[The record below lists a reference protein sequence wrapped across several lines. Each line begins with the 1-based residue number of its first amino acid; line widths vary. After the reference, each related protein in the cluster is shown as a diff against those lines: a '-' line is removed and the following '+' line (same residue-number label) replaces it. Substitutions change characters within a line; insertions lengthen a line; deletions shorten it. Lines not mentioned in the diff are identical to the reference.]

1 MSDFPLQAA
10 QTRNPAGSPTA
21 DDDTVVST
29 SEAARMLGVSNTTIQ
44 FMVERGEL
52 EAWKTRGGHRRIS
65 VASIDRL
72 RQSRSNRADR
82 ARHSGNDS
90 ALLKVLVVEDDE
102 PLRRLYLQTMSQ
114 WDLPLQMMSAE
125 DGMQALL
132 MIERSRP
139 DVLITDLNMA
149 PMNGHDFLRRL
160 RKQPEYNAM
169 TIIIVTGIDASEIEA
184 RGELPRGVV
193 LYGKPVPF
201 EKLQGFLEAMAAR
214 KQLSMN

>member
-1 MSDFPLQAA
+1 MSDLPFHASQS
-10 QTRNPAGSPTA
+10 RIGSSATAA

-82 ARHSGNDS
+82 SRHSGSDSS
-90 ALLKVLVVEDDE
+90 ALRVLVVEDDE
-102 PLRRLYLQTMSQ
+102 PLRRLYLQTMAQ
-114 WDLPLQMMSAE
+114 WDLPLQVMAAE
-125 DGMQALL
+125 DGMEALL

-139 DVLITDLNMA
+139 DILITDLNMS
-149 PMNGHDFLRRL
+149 PMSGHDFLRRL

-169 TIIIVTGIDASEIEA
+169 TIIVVTGIDPAEIEA
-184 RGELPRGVV
+184 GGELPRGVV

-201 EKLQGFLEAMAAR
+201 EKLQGFVEAMAAR

>member
-1 MSDFPLQAA
+1 MSNVPFHSSQSRNDTAA
-10 QTRNPAGSPTA
+10 SNA

-82 ARHSGNDS
+82 SRHSGNDS
-90 ALLKVLVVEDDE
+90 TTLRVLVVEDDE
-102 PLRRLYLQTMSQ
+102 PLRRLYLQTMAQ
-114 WDLPLQMMSAE
+114 WDLPLQVMAAE

-149 PMNGHDFLRRL
+149 PMSGHDFLRRL
-160 RKQPEYNAM
+160 RKQPEYNSM
-169 TIIIVTGIDASEIEA
+169 TIIVVTGVDAAEIEA
-184 RGELPRGVV
+184 GGELPRGVV

>member
-1 MSDFPLQAA
+1 MADMPLQSSAS
-10 QTRNPAGSPTA
+10 RNPPATA
-21 DDDTVVST
+21 NEEDSVVST

-82 ARHSGNDS
+82 GRLSPQDNAS
-90 ALLKVLVVEDDE
+90 LKVLVVEDDE
-102 PLRRLYLQTMSQ
+102 SLRRLYQQTLSQ
-114 WDLPLQMMSAE
+114 WDLPLSVMSAD

-149 PMNGHDFLRRL
+149 PMNGYDFVRRL

-169 TIIIVTGIDASEIEA
+169 TIIIVTGVDYADIEA
-184 RGELPRGVV
+184 NGGLPRGVV

-201 EKLQGFLEAMAAR
+201 EKLEGFLEAMAAR
-214 KQLSMN
+214 KQLALN

>member
-1 MSDFPLQAA
+1 
-10 QTRNPAGSPTA
+10 
-21 DDDTVVST
+21 
-29 SEAARMLGVSNTTIQ
+29 MLGVSNTTIQ

-72 RQSRSNRADR
+72 RQSRSNRVDR
-82 ARHSGNDS
+82 GRHSGNDS
-90 ALLKVLVVEDDE
+90 TALRVLVVEDDE
-102 PLRRLYLQTMSQ
+102 PLRHLYLQTMSQ
-114 WDLPLQMMSAE
+114 WDLPLQVMAAE

-149 PMNGHDFLRRL
+149 PMNGHDFLKRL
-160 RKQPEYNAM
+160 RKQPEYNSM
-169 TIIIVTGIDASEIEA
+169 TIIIVTGIDPAEIEA
-184 RGELPRGVV
+184 GGELPRGVV

>member
-1 MSDFPLQAA
+1 MADMPLQSSAA
-10 QTRNPAGSPTA
+10 RNPPATA
-21 DDDTVVST
+21 NDEDSVVST

-82 ARHSGNDS
+82 GRLSPQDNAS
-90 ALLKVLVVEDDE
+90 LKVLVVEDDE
-102 PLRRLYLQTMSQ
+102 SLRRLYLQTLSQ
-114 WDLPLQMMSAE
+114 WDLPLSVMSAD

-139 DVLITDLNMA
+139 DVLITDLNMS
-149 PMNGHDFLRRL
+149 PMNGYDFLRRL
-160 RKQPEYNAM
+160 RKQPEYNSM
-169 TIIIVTGIDASEIEA
+169 TIIIVTGVDFSDIEA
-184 RGELPRGVV
+184 NGGLPRGVV

-214 KQLSMN
+214 KQLSLN

>member
-1 MSDFPLQAA
+1 MADMPLQSSAS
-10 QTRNPAGSPTA
+10 RNPPATA
-21 DDDTVVST
+21 SDEDSVVST

-82 ARHSGNDS
+82 GRMSHQDNTS
-90 ALLKVLVVEDDE
+90 LKVLVVEDDE
-102 PLRRLYLQTMSQ
+102 SLRRLYLQTLSQ
-114 WDLPLQMMSAE
+114 WDLPLNVMSAD

-149 PMNGHDFLRRL
+149 PMNGYDFVRRL

-169 TIIIVTGIDASEIEA
+169 TIIIVTGVDYADIEA
-184 RGELPRGVV
+184 NGGLPRGVV

-201 EKLQGFLEAMAAR
+201 EKLEGFLEAMAAR
-214 KQLSMN
+214 KQLALN